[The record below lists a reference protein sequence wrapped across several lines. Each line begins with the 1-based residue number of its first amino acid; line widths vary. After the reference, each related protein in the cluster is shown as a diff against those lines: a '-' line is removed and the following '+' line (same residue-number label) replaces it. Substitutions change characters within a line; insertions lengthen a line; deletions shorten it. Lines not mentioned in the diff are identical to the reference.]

1 MLVNR
6 IHLYVDNGGIPD
18 PLQVNGPLNL
28 HYRVKFT
35 QHPTKLTNE
44 IRPWLFSGHTKDIE
58 QASSLTLAYETCRKS
73 LIESL
78 PDLRALYLWPLG
90 KNERLYVRFD
100 LFDQA
105 DFDYEVTVR
114 RMCEYALWN
123 RHQTDVLRVC
133 GGISVNP
140 ISIVGVGEPKN
151 ELAMRAFQVSVQ
163 GDYNRYS

>member
-1 MLVNR
+1 M
-6 IHLYVDNGGIPD
+6 
-18 PLQVNGPLNL
+18 
-28 HYRVKFT
+28 
-35 QHPTKLTNE
+35 
-44 IRPWLFSGHTKDIE
+44 
-58 QASSLTLAYETCRKS
+58 
-73 LIESL
+73 
-78 PDLRALYLWPLG
+78 
-90 KNERLYVRFD
+90 RFD

-133 GGISVNP
+133 GGVSVHP